1 MFYPSL
7 LWTCW
12 LTRSYKNYSVC
23 WCLRQLWAQKKC
35 GFITT
40 VLYPYQRVFYP
51 GYTCFLLGDVP
62 GQVGQHEVRCHQT
75 WDAVGILKPF
85 QQLRIVL
92 FHMST
97 NYPQKPIQDVKCYD
111 MPEST
116 TPHLSWCRTLSGCV
130 LDGLSQGSSLCSV
143 LVEVRLNSKEVISH
157 LKTCLWTLIFPLVYC
172 LLYKEI
178 IWNGSAVRNHLSLWC
193 PHLQRTHSA
202 MQTAETALAAADF
215 TLGWSI
221 TEENPHAVFDI
232 H

>member
-51 GYTCFLLGDVP
+51 GYTCFLLGDMP
-62 GQVGQHEVRCHQT
+62 GQVCQHEVRCHQT

-85 QQLRIVL
+85 RQLRIVL

-116 TPHLSWCRTLSGCV
+116 TPHLSWCRTLSSCV
-130 LDGLSQGSSLCSV
+130 LEGLSQGSSLCSCPCRGQAQFKGGNFSPEDLFMGSHFSSCV
-143 LVEVRLNSKEVISH
+143 LLVIQ
-157 LKTCLWTLIFPLVYC
+157 
-172 LLYKEI
+172 
-178 IWNGSAVRNHLSLWC
+178 RNNMKWFC
-193 PHLQRTHSA
+193 
-202 MQTAETALAAADF
+202 
-215 TLGWSI
+215 G
-221 TEENPHAVFDI
+221 
-232 H
+232 